1 MTGMP
6 NLPDDPDLAI
16 AAGRK
21 LCERLLEP
29 LQATF
34 GRLAIRSAYRSP
46 EVNAYGNAHF
56 QNCGSNE
63 RNRARHIWDQRSKDG
78 GMGAMTSIIV
88 PWLVDQL
95 DKGVSWQGMAWWIHD
110 HLSFF
115 RNLPRSISAGMSC
128 RGAGFRASR
137 RRAAY
142 SRNPDFRTMMG
153 IIATSIAASRRLL
166 SRSALAPARRA
177 RRFQSGSGRRPSA
190 ADRSPAMRRMISA
203 SGAHNSS
210 MNAPKMKKPSP
221 VPQRSATAP
230 MTGGIRIE
238 LSR

>member
-1 MTGMP
+1 MILVVEIVEGIHKAIAGVSRPGRQRKLVEPTMKTPRSVRSAEAFGRVRLSQSFFMRDFLHSEIAAMTGMP

-78 GMGAMTSIIV
+78 GMGAMTSIVV
-88 PWLVDQL
+88 PWLVD
-95 DKGVSWQGMAWWIHD
+95 
-110 HLSFF
+110 HLERF
-115 RNLPRSISAGMSC
+115 P
-128 RGAGFRASR
+128 
-137 RRAAY
+137 AA
-142 SRNPDFRTMMG
+142 
-153 IIATSIAASRRLL
+153 
-166 SRSALAPARRA
+166 
-177 RRFQSGSGRRPSA
+177 
-190 ADRSPAMRRMISA
+190 
-203 SGAHNSS
+203 
-210 MNAPKMKKPSP
+210 
-221 VPQRSATAP
+221 
-230 MTGGIRIE
+230 
-238 LSR
+238 

>member
-1 MTGMP
+1 MRDFLHSEIAAMTGMP

-78 GMGAMTSIIV
+78 GMGAMTSIVV
-88 PWLVDQL
+88 PWLVDHL
-95 DKGVSWQGMAWWIHD
+95 DKGVSWQAMAWWIHD
-110 HLSFF
+110 HLPYSELQFF
-115 RNLPRSISAGMSC
+115 PKLAAFNISWHELPRRRISSFAPP
-128 RGAGFRASR
+128 RGVLTKPGLPNHDGDHSDQYRGF
-137 RRAAY
+137 
-142 SRNPDFRTMMG
+142 P
-153 IIATSIAASRRLL
+153 
-166 SRSALAPARRA
+166 APAFPHGPR
-177 RRFQSGSGRRPSA
+177 SG
-190 ADRSPAMRRMISA
+190 
-203 SGAHNSS
+203 
-210 MNAPKMKKPSP
+210 
-221 VPQRSATAP
+221 
-230 MTGGIRIE
+230 
-238 LSR
+238 